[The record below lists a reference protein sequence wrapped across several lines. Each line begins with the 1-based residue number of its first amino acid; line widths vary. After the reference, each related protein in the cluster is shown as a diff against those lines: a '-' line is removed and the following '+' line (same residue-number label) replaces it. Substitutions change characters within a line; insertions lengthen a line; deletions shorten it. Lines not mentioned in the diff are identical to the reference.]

1 MTKNVDLSDLI
12 NLKCIDDFNNKLGI
26 ILENNINGLLKI
38 LDIKYKIDI
47 PQSNMF
53 SNQVENNTIYDD
65 IDDNI
70 DNIDNIIAEKKYSKD
85 MLFDP
90 YK

>member
-1 MTKNVDLSDLI
+1 MDSNLI
-12 NLKCIDDFNNKLGI
+12 NLKCIDDFNNKIGI

-53 SNQVENNTIYDD
+53 SNNLENNTIDDD
-65 IDDNI
+65 ID

>member
-53 SNQVENNTIYDD
+53 SNQVENK
-65 IDDNI
+65 DNPEI
-70 DNIDNIIAEKKYSKD
+70 SSVIAP
-85 MLFDP
+85 FDQS
-90 YK
+90 

>member
-12 NLKCIDDFNNKLGI
+12 NLKCIDDFNNKIGI

-70 DNIDNIIAEKKYSKD
+70 DNIIAEKKYSKD

>member
-1 MTKNVDLSDLI
+1 MDSNLI
-12 NLKCIDDFNNKLGI
+12 NLKCIDDFNNKIGI

-53 SNQVENNTIYDD
+53 SNNVENNRIYDD
-65 IDDNI
+65 ID

>member
-12 NLKCIDDFNNKLGI
+12 NLKCIDDFNNKIGI
-26 ILENNINGLLKI
+26 ILETNINGLLKI

-53 SNQVENNTIYDD
+53 SNNVENNTIDDD
-65 IDDNI
+65 ID
-70 DNIDNIIAEKKYSKD
+70 DNIDNIIAEKKYSKE